1 MQKKKKKQIYMQ
13 NEYKIIQQYNIQVIL
28 KYINII
34 HLCLLNDPHSLVA
47 RSDPTPALPEW
58 HCPLS

>member
-1 MQKKKKKQIYMQ
+1 MQ

-34 HLCLLNDPHSLVA
+34 HLCLLNDPHSLHSLVA
-47 RSDPTPALPEW
+47 RSDPTPVLPEW
-58 HCPLS
+58 RCSLS

>member
-1 MQKKKKKQIYMQ
+1 MQ

-34 HLCLLNDPHSLVA
+34 HLCLLNDPHSLHSLVA

>member
-1 MQKKKKKQIYMQ
+1 MQ

-34 HLCLLNDPHSLVA
+34 HLSIYVYWMIH
-47 RSDPTPALPEW
+47 TY
-58 HCPLS
+58 